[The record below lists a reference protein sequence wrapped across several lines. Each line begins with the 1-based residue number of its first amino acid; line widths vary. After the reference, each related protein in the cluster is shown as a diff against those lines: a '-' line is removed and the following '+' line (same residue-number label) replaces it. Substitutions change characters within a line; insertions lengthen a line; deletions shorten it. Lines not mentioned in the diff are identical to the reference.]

1 MNKFAITGISAL
13 LLFSIFF
20 SFNVFAENQV
30 DKYLGKRTSCINII
44 NILDTR
50 VLDDGTIL
58 FETDMNKVY
67 INRLPYQCPGL
78 KMEGSFS
85 YSTSLSRLCRQDII
99 KVLDEA
105 GGISTSQCGLGE
117 FVLLKGINNLRD
129 AVKLLVDDGVLD
141 KLVKERAFEPGFS
154 SGEKR

>member
-1 MNKFAITGISAL
+1 MNKFNITGISAL

-20 SFNVFAENQV
+20 SFNVSAESKA
-30 DKYLGKRTSCINII
+30 DKYLGERTSCINII

-50 VLDDGTIL
+50 VLDNKTIL

-85 YSTSLSRLCRQDII
+85 YSTILSKLCGQDII
-99 KVLDEA
+99 RVLDEA
-105 GGISTSQCGLGE
+105 GGITTSECGLGE
-117 FVLLKGINNLRD
+117 FVLLKGVNNLRD
-129 AVKLLVDDGVLD
+129 AVKLLVDDGLLD
-141 KLVKERAFEPGFS
+141 KLVKERVFE
-154 SGEKR
+154 